1 MTVQEP
7 NSSYSYILL
16 NKVLL
21 TKVPFILY
29 LLLHYIIRIYYHSC
43 NRNNMTDKILQ
54 SGLFYIYIKKTKTKP
69 KICLS
74 LNYGTIHSMNS

>member
-21 TKVPFILY
+21 TKVPFIMY

-43 NRNNMTDKILQ
+43 NRNKMTR
-54 SGLFYIYIKKTKTKP
+54 FYYLSFYYFIKKNKNKN
-69 KICLS
+69 KAK
-74 LNYGTIHSMNS
+74 NMFIHELRDHS

>member
-43 NRNNMTDKILQ
+43 NRNNMTK
-54 SGLFYIYIKKTKTKP
+54 FYYLDYFIKNKNKNKAE
-69 KICLS
+69 
-74 LNYGTIHSMNS
+74 NMFIHELRDHS